1 MKALTGRNLNF
12 NPRFPR
18 GKRQDRYY
26 LEADKMSI
34 SIHASRGGSDE
45 CNFYSMLLPDIS
57 IHASRGGS
65 DVIDLANM
73 DNPTSI
79 SIHASRGGSDTA

>member
-1 MKALTGRNLNF
+1 MHISIHASRGGSDGDSETDYISYAHF

-18 GKRQDRYY
+18 GKRLNDFINWEF
-26 LEADKMSI
+26 LHHI

-45 CNFYSMLLPDIS
+45 ISFTLTVFAFIS

-65 DVIDLANM
+65 DRALHTVI
-73 DNPTSI
+73 
-79 SIHASRGGSDTA
+79 